1 MTPRHELMNS
11 LDDCIAQLGEMINN
25 NQVFLGDCADVQ
37 PLSSIDRLNS
47 YTMPS
52 SNPHS

>member
-11 LDDCIAQLGEMINN
+11 LDDCIAQLGEMIDN
-25 NQVFLGDCADVQ
+25 NQVFLEEDLP
-37 PLSSIDRLNS
+37 PLNKLDRSNS

-52 SNPHS
+52 SKPQS